1 MENISIK
8 VYVPKDKALARNST
22 KYGEAFVELEDAD
35 VAKLSDPAKYEITAH
50 HQSIYVDEA
59 TPSCVCLAL
68 EALAVKREEE
78 EQAYKKRMEDNVQKF
93 LALTWKFDSYFGGRP
108 TATWAPYAANCPSDD
123 PRVRAKVESLNL
135 QLKEAQAAYDVEQA
149 KRLKASEEKEAYN
162 AKLACDYVIE
172 HVPEYS
178 RAAKEGKNVMF
189 QAVKHC
195 TDMHYD
201 LLRAGTGKLN
211 VISAFR
217 ADALAEKDLATP
229 SNTAY
234 ETRDAVQKA
243 LKNAKALDVSFTTD
257 IVRVDRPML
266 CTDVDDWDGSAAGE
280 ENWCVA
286 IKITATFPL
295 HVRYAYVLAE

>member
-8 VYVPKDKALARNST
+8 VYVPKNKALARNST

-123 PRVRAKVESLNL
+123 PRVRAKLESLNL
-135 QLKEAQAAYDVEQA
+135 QLKEAQAAYD
-149 KRLKASEEKEAYN
+149 
-162 AKLACDYVIE
+162 VIE

-201 LLRAGTGKLN
+201 LLRAGKSKLN
-211 VISAFR
+211 GISAFR

-266 CTDVDDWDGSAAGE
+266 CTDVDDWDDSAAGE